1 MSLYL
6 EYIKKIFQLKLTY
19 RFNFIFS
26 ILTSMLWVYIQVN
39 VWQALFLNQER
50 VSGVSL
56 DEMIS
61 FVVLNLFINGLTS
74 TDIGQNLGE
83 SINNGEIANSLIKPL
98 NIKFYF
104 IAEDFGDKLF
114 NIIFSIVPTCLLAI
128 FLWGFTLPTLSL
140 NLLIFI
146 ISLIN
151 AIIIMYSINYILG
164 LLAFWLE
171 TSWYVSWYLRAFQSL
186 FAGSLV
192 PLWFYPDILYRI
204 SRFLPFRLVSFDPIN
219 IYLERISVSES
230 LNVLYMQ
237 IIWVFTLFIIEK
249 AIWYQAH
256 KKIIIFGG

>member
-26 ILTSMLWVYIQVN
+26 ILTSVLWVYIQVN
-39 VWQALFLNQER
+39 VWKALFVNQAT

-61 FVVLNLFINGLTS
+61 FVILNLFISGLTN
-74 TDIGQNLGE
+74 TYIGQNLGE
-83 SINNGEIANSLIKPL
+83 AINKGDIANSLIKPL

-114 NIIFSIVPTCLLAI
+114 KIIFSIIPTCLLAA
-128 FLWGFTLPTLSL
+128 FFWGFKLPSLSL
-140 NLLIFI
+140 NLVIFI
-146 ISLIN
+146 LSLIN
-151 AIIIMYSINYILG
+151 AIVIMYSINYILG

-171 TSWYVSWYLRAFQSL
+171 NSWYVPWYLSAFEKL

-192 PLWFYPDILYRI
+192 PLWFYPDILYNI

-219 IYLERISVSES
+219 IYLERISISES
-230 LNVLYMQ
+230 LNVLFMQ
-237 IIWVFTLFIIEK
+237 IVWIITLLLLEK
-249 AIWYQAH
+249 IIWYQAQ